1 MYGYFVCMHV
11 CVPCEYLMPGR
22 LEEVSDPLKLELEA
36 VLKCNLGIEPGS
48 YVRVISAI
56 KH

>member
-1 MYGYFVCMHV
+1 MHV